1 MNVVAED
8 ADVTLDQERL
18 KDDIDDFVA
27 FEVEFARVMS
37 DDESRRDPNQQYN
50 LRTLEELSKLNEAV

>member
-1 MNVVAED
+1 MHVVAED
-8 ADVTLDQERL
+8 ANVTLDQARL
-18 KDDIDDFVA
+18 KKDIDDFIA

-50 LRTLEELSKLNEAV
+50 LRTLEDLSKMNEAV